1 MMTESPDLAWKALS
15 ENFPLISSEEMGKV
29 KPKLRCNGKLLF

>member
-1 MMTESPDLAWKALS
+1 MTTESPYLTLKALS

-29 KPKLRCNGKLLF
+29 KPKLVCNGKLLF